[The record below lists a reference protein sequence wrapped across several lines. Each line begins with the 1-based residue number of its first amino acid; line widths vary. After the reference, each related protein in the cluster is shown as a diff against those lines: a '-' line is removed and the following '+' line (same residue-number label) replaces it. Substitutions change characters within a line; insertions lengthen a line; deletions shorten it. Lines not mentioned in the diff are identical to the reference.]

1 MGKATVRVRWILRLV
16 VIAWGIVF
24 GMGTGASFAVMA
36 QDKPLAQGAQAKDAR
51 GAEAKIE
58 APPSTEVPLEH
69 CDKLPVVKLKVGGAE
84 VRFLVDT
91 AATSMLNIKSVSAG
105 RPKKVQITSW
115 TGTSVTTG
123 REVFVHDLQL
133 GNHTIYNFKMQAVDL
148 TPIASACGGPIDG
161 ILGVDL
167 LEKLGVTID
176 LQRSVARMDAP
187 KASGEP
193 QVISEMERAM
203 HGCWDAFNEA
213 QAEKLEQCFDED
225 LVMSMPSVEFRGR
238 ERAGEFFRT
247 RYFQGGPH
255 ARLQMKLSD
264 QRAVGNVVWTLYD
277 FSIEAPNLHET
288 GTGMMICRKLGDRWY
303 IVSMHDVPAEAVA
316 AERRQ

>member
-1 MGKATVRVRWILRLV
+1 MEKRPTRSSRIPRQAVLACAIFLVFALLDTPFVRAQTDVPPT
-16 VIAWGIVF
+16 A
-24 GMGTGASFAVMA
+24 TGA
-36 QDKPLAQGAQAKDAR
+36 
-51 GAEAKIE
+51 
-58 APPSTEVPLEH
+58 EVPLEH
-69 CDKLPVVKLKVGGAE
+69 CDKLPVVKVKIGGAD

-115 TGTSVTTG
+115 SGTSVTTG
-123 REVFVHDLQL
+123 REVFLHDLQM

-176 LQRSVARMDAP
+176 LQRSVARMETP
-187 KASGEP
+187 RASAET
-193 QVISEMERAM
+193 QVIADMESAM
-203 HGCWDAFNEA
+203 HRCWDAFNEA
-213 QAEKLEQCFDED
+213 EAEKLEQCFDED
-225 LVMSMPSVEFRGR
+225 LVMSMPSVEYHGRQTASEYFRK
-238 ERAGEFFRT
+238 

-255 ARLQMKLSD
+255 AHLEMKLSD

-277 FSIEAPNLHET
+277 FSIESPNWREA
-288 GTGMMICRKLGDRWY
+288 GQGMMICRKSGERWY
-303 IVSMHDVPAEAVA
+303 IVSMHDVVA
-316 AERRQ
+316 SAQMISAQTRR